1 LSLLRSAKQYG
12 KNLKHISV
20 TGSINSITMGDDLA
34 TRTLT
39 NSSWIGIT
47 QDSARQANHMFVS
60 YCSSKKESELAAWE
74 FMKTEKPTFGLTVF
88 LPALIFG
95 PPIQP
100 VKDSKHLNFS
110 VDVFYSLW
118 DGRNET
124 IPATMFPSYIDVR
137 DLAVAH
143 VRALTEPA
151 ANNKRFL
158 IGGMPL
164 TYTAMVRELKSLI
177 ESGELPEE
185 VGAKLAKESDAD
197 KHTVVPKIEAQE
209 GNEALKMHFRSLRE
223 TVRDM
228 AKRILEIKAEE

>member
-1 LSLLRSAKQYG
+1 
-12 KNLKHISV
+12 
-20 TGSINSITMGDDLA
+20 MGDDLA
-34 TRTLT
+34 TRTIT
-39 NSSWIGIT
+39 NSSWLGIT
-47 QDSARQANHMFVS
+47 QEAAQQANHMFVS
-60 YCSSKKESELAAWE
+60 YSSSKKESELAAWE
-74 FMKTEKPTFGLTVF
+74 FIKTEKPAFGLTVF

-100 VKDSKHLNFS
+100 IKDSKHLNFS

-137 DLAVAH
+137 DLALAH

-151 ANNKRFL
+151 VNNKRLL

-164 TYTAMVRELKSLI
+164 TNTAMVRELKSLV

-185 VGAKLAKESDAD
+185 VGAKLAKESVEDQQ
-197 KHTVVPKIEAQE
+197 TVVPKIEAQE
-209 GNEALKMHFRSLRE
+209 GNEALKMQFRSFRE
-223 TVRDM
+223 TVYDM
-228 AKRILEIKAEE
+228 AKRILEIRAKE